1 MRNLKKVL
9 IGLVMAL
16 LMMIILS
23 GKTDAASV
31 NIKATPSQVE
41 NGKNVTV
48 TVSFAEKVRAAQF
61 KLSYDTG
68 KFNLVSRSAGTL
80 GANGTFLFAD
90 QSYDKDNPD
99 TIASVTFTFTAKAT
113 GSAKFSISNI
123 VLPVSY
129 TTGSTSASVTVVQP
143 SNNNN
148 NNNSNNTNN
157 NKKPTTPTKKPTTT
171 TKKPTTTTRKH

>member
-9 IGLVMAL
+9 IGLVMSF
-16 LMMIILS
+16 LMIIILS

-31 NIKATPSQVE
+31 SIKATPTQVE

-48 TVSFAEKVRAAQF
+48 TVSFAERVRAAQF
-61 KLSYDTG
+61 KLNYDTN
-68 KFNLVSRSAGTL
+68 KFNLISRSAGTL
-80 GANGTFLFAD
+80 GANGIFLFAD

-113 GSAKFSISNI
+113 GSANFSISNI

-148 NNNSNNTNN
+148 NTNN
-157 NKKPTTPTKKPTTT
+157 NKPTTPTKKPTTT
-171 TKKPTTTTRKH
+171 TKKPTTPTREH